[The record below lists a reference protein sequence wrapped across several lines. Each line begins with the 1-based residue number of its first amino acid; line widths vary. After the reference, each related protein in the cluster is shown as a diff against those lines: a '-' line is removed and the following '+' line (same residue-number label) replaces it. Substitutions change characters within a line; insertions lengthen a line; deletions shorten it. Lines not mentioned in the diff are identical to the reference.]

1 MILGPKEGGGEGV
14 VSDKDLRRVI
24 EEIDKMR
31 KQIRN
36 SKLKVKGR
44 IKNLEKSA
52 DPLERGQIEF
62 EIEMLNRK
70 IRRWEIVET
79 KLNLSIIKATLSK
92 GELEDEIDWRKAG
105 KA

>member
-1 MILGPKEGGGEGV
+1 MIPDE
-14 VSDKDLRRVI
+14 DLRRVI
-24 EEIDKMR
+24 EEIEKMR

-36 SKLKVKGR
+36 SKLKIKRR
-44 IKNLEKSA
+44 IKNLEKSF
-52 DPLERGQIEF
+52 DLLERQRIEL

-92 GELEDEIDWRKAG
+92 GELDGEIDWSKAG